1 MSAKNSAIEAAKKA
15 LPNNVIVATVPTE
28 TRQEPSPI
36 GNLKPTPEMPV
47 KREAEYKMI
56 KVETKPQMTFEEKM
70 AAFDRLKKKSNN
82 LATYEKTLSLLED
95 FRIEDNENSYALLTI
110 RDAHRKEF
118 TTGNAHAITE
128 VVSFLLDIL
137 VGKINQTRK
146 EIAEFELP
154 KI

>member
-15 LPNNVIVATVPTE
+15 LPNNVIVATVPT
-28 TRQEPSPI
+28 TTQEPSPI

-47 KREAEYKMI
+47 KAEYRMVKI
-56 KVETKPQMTFEEKM
+56 ETQMTFEEKM

-82 LATYEKTLSLLED
+82 LATYEKTLSLLEG
-95 FRIEDNENSYALLTI
+95 FRIEDDENSYALLTI

>member
-15 LPNNVIVATVPTE
+15 LPNNVIVATVPAE

-36 GNLKPTPEMPV
+36 GNLRPTPEMPV
-47 KREAEYKMI
+47 KAEYKMVKI
-56 KVETKPQMTFEEKM
+56 EPQMTFEEKM

-128 VVSFLLDIL
+128 VISFLLDIL
-137 VGKINQTRK
+137 VGKVNQTRK

>member
-15 LPNNVIVATVPTE
+15 IPNNVIVATVPTGTE
-28 TRQEPSPI
+28 QEPSPI

-47 KREAEYKMI
+47 KAEYKMVKI
-56 KVETKPQMTFEEKM
+56 EPQMTFEEKM

-128 VVSFLLDIL
+128 VISFLLDIL
-137 VGKINQTRK
+137 VRKVNQTRK